1 MAVKLLRSRFFASN
15 VYNTAVRNSTI
26 TAIFLDKTV
35 RVYNGSKLKSF
46 FIRPAMLGKKLGE
59 FSITKVL
66 GRDIYF
72 SKQQKAKKKKKK

>member
-1 MAVKLLRSRFFASN
+1 MRNNFFGAS

-46 FIRPAMLGKKLGE
+46 FIRPSMLGKKLGE
-59 FSITKVL
+59 FSLTKVL

-72 SKQQKAKKKKKK
+72 SKQQKAKRKKKS